1 MTEQDILDIQDMID
15 ADKEALTAKRRTL
28 LKDVKD
34 GTISSEE
41 YKTRLEE
48 IQAESARLSYEQHNL
63 DNLWNGLLKEE
74 KERNRQTRRREVSK
88 KIKEEKLL
96 SMHAEEE
103 DETSELTGP
112 EIPVEQIVSTHV
124 EDRTNA

>member
-15 ADKEALTAKRRTL
+15 ADKEALTEKRRAL
-28 LKDVKD
+28 LKDVKK
-34 GTISSEE
+34 GTISNEE
-41 YKTRLEE
+41 YNTRLEE
-48 IQAESARLSYEQHNL
+48 IQAESARLSYEEHNL

-74 KERNRQTRRREVSK
+74 NRRNRQTRRREVSK
-88 KIKEEKLL
+88 KIKEEKIL

-124 EDRTNA
+124 QDRTNA